1 MPPSALRLMIVQL
14 AVHSTFRARPT
25 RQLLVGQMDVDLSVG
40 QLQLNR
46 LDVPRRLDPEN
57 ALIKVSILHSGIVSR
72 PSPQLPRLHYKAG
85 IPIYFPIRKE
95 AWRRIASLPPPGSFL
110 DENMLPWAS
119 LSAAP
124 LE

>member
-57 ALIKVSILHSGIVSR
+57 ALIKVSILHSQNCLTPFSATAQNPLQSR
-72 PSPQLPRLHYKAG
+72 NSPLS
-85 IPIYFPIRKE
+85 
-95 AWRRIASLPPPGSFL
+95 RRSDNLGSRVGRGQDCRRPATFNSQPPV
-110 DENMLPWAS
+110 DH
-119 LSAAP
+119 
-124 LE
+124 

>member
-14 AVHSTFRARPT
+14 AVHSTFRTRPT

-57 ALIKVSILHSGIVSR
+57 ALIKVSILHSRNCLTPFSATAQNPLQSR
-72 PSPQLPRLHYKAG
+72 NSLQSSNLLRASAKA
-85 IPIYFPIRKE
+85 K
-95 AWRRIASLPPPGSFL
+95 
-110 DENMLPWAS
+110 
-119 LSAAP
+119 AP
-124 LE
+124 DNRGLCEI

>member
-25 RQLLVGQMDVDLSVG
+25 RQLLVRQMDVDLSVG

-57 ALIKVSILHSGIVSR
+57 ALIKVSILHSRNCLTPFSATAQTPLQSR
-72 PSPQLPRLHYKAG
+72 N
-85 IPIYFPIRKE
+85 
-95 AWRRIASLPPPGSFL
+95 SLKCIHGKVAQSERGL
-110 DENMLPWAS
+110 LLGA
-119 LSAAP
+119 LLRQVAP
-124 LE
+124 

>member
-57 ALIKVSILHSGIVSR
+57 ALIKVSILHSRNCLTPFSATAQNPLQSRNSPVFWRSSHELIVLVIGAQSYLLFVR
-72 PSPQLPRLHYKAG
+72 RLP
-85 IPIYFPIRKE
+85 
-95 AWRRIASLPPPGSFL
+95 
-110 DENMLPWAS
+110 
-119 LSAAP
+119 
-124 LE
+124 

>member
-57 ALIKVSILHSGIVSR
+57 ALIKVSILHSQNCLTPFSATAQNPLQSRNSQRKWVDSSRENGENSTNR
-72 PSPQLPRLHYKAG
+72 PSGPYQN
-85 IPIYFPIRKE
+85 
-95 AWRRIASLPPPGSFL
+95 PGGS
-110 DENMLPWAS
+110 
-119 LSAAP
+119 
-124 LE
+124 